1 MADLDKY
8 ISDLLFEYDCVIVP
22 QLGGF
27 VTNYRPAQIDKDR
40 GIAHPPKK
48 DIGFNRNLT
57 RSDGLLEQAFA
68 QSNSISIQEASS
80 LVKQEV
86 EGYWEKLNS
95 GNKIRF
101 KKIGVLFFDG
111 DQKLHFEPSG
121 DVNYLKSSFG
131 LETFTLP
138 EPVFQPAEE
147 KAEKE
152 TKVIPFEPAEE
163 TVEIEETLPAKS
175 RSIYWVAAASILPF
189 IAMSVYFGIKT
200 DFKSPTETSFAELV
214 PGFKF
219 KKVKAEY
226 KARRPDE
233 NPISADEVIAFP
245 ADSVFPYSFIESKI
259 DSTGVWVDLRK
270 EKSLVVTEKAYGP
283 YHIITGC
290 FSYKKNAEKYVNRL
304 QAKGYD
310 ASILDFHKNL
320 HRVRISSH
328 ADRQDALQ
336 NLKKIR
342 TQEGFP
348 KAWLLKK
355 RTNS

>member
-27 VTNYRPAQIDKDR
+27 VTNYRPAQIDQDR

-68 QSNSISIQEASS
+68 ETNRISIQEASS
-80 LVKQEV
+80 LVKKEV

-95 GNKIRF
+95 GSKIKF
-101 KKIGVLFFDG
+101 KKIGVLFFDE

-121 DVNYLKSSFG
+121 EVNYLKAAFG

-138 EPVFQPAEE
+138 DRVLQATEE
-147 KAEKE
+147 RAEKE
-152 TKVIPFEPAEE
+152 TKVIPFEPREE
-163 TVEIEETLPAKS
+163 PAYSEDSVPSKS
-175 RSIYWVAAASILPF
+175 RSIYWFAAASILPF
-189 IAMSVYFGIKT
+189 IAMSLYIGFKT
-200 DFKSPTETSFAELV
+200 EFRSPTETSFAELV
-214 PGFKF
+214 PGLNFKSI
-219 KKVKAEY
+219 KAEY
-226 KARRPDE
+226 KARNTDE
-233 NPISADEVIAFP
+233 RNLDNSHSEVFPI
-245 ADSVFPYSFIESKI
+245 DSVFPYSFIESKI

-270 EKSLVVTEKAYGP
+270 EKSPIESTTNLGP
-283 YHIITGC
+283 YHIIGGC
-290 FSYKKNAEKYVNRL
+290 FSYKKNAEKYVSKL
-304 QAKGYD
+304 KAKGYD
-310 ASILDFHKNL
+310 ASILDFHKSL

-328 ADRQDALQ
+328 SARQEALHS
-336 NLKKIR
+336 LKQIR
-342 TQEGFP
+342 TQKGFP

>member
-80 LVKQEV
+80 LVKKEV

-95 GNKIRF
+95 GNKIKFR
-101 KKIGVLFFDG
+101 KIGVLFFDA

-121 DVNYLKSSFG
+121 ELNYLKASFG
-131 LETFTLP
+131 LDTFTLP
-138 EPVFQPAEE
+138 ERVIQTHEE
-147 KAEKE
+147 RAEKE

-163 TVEIEETLPAKS
+163 VAEMEEALPAKS

-189 IAMSVYFGIKT
+189 IAMSIYFGVKT
-200 DFKSPTETSFAELV
+200 DFRSPTETSFAELI
-214 PGFKF
+214 PGLNF
-219 KKVKAEY
+219 KKARAEY
-226 KARRPDE
+226 QARTADE
-233 NPISADEVIAFP
+233 NPISADEAIAFP
-245 ADSVFPYSFIESKI
+245 TDSVFPYSFIESKI

-270 EKSLVVTEKAYGP
+270 ERSFTIPEKTYGP

-290 FSYKKNAEKYVNRL
+290 FSYQKNAEKYVSRL

-336 NLKKIR
+336 SLKKIR
-342 TQEGFP
+342 TEDGFP